1 VFCARHRGRAMSGFS
16 ADWLSLREP
25 FDAAARSRKVREA
38 ALASIGDLDPVAIVD
53 LACGTG
59 AGMRALSPL
68 IAMRQ
73 TWRLVDNDL
82 SLLARA
88 ADSARPERALITAI
102 PVDLAHDLE
111 AALDGAVDL
120 VTTTALLDLVSEPWL
135 ERLAVECAARRLP
148 LYAAL
153 SYDGRIELTPQD
165 PGDAAVVAA
174 VNAHQS
180 TDKGFGPALGPNAAA
195 QAIARFA
202 AIGYFVD
209 REAADWVIGPQDREM
224 QQALLAGWAGAAHE
238 FDAPHLDEIIA
249 WLTRRRELVAAGRS
263 SIRVGHIDLFARPTE
278 MRRAARSQSNSTSPS
293 RR

>member
-1 VFCARHRGRAMSGFS
+1 MSGFS
-16 ADWLSLREP
+16 ADWLALREP

-38 ALASIGDLDPVAIVD
+38 ALASVADLDPVAIVD

-59 AGMRALSPL
+59 AGLRALSPL
-68 IAMRQ
+68 IATRQ

-88 ADSARPERALITAI
+88 ADSARPERAQVNAV
-102 PVDLAHDLE
+102 PVDLVHDLE

-153 SYDGRIELTPQD
+153 SYDGRVELLPKD
-165 PGDAAVVAA
+165 PSDAAIIAA
-174 VNAHQS
+174 VNAHQR
-180 TDKGFGPALGPNAAA
+180 TDKGFGPALGPTAAA

-202 AIGYFVD
+202 TIGYFVV
-209 REAADWVIGPQDREM
+209 REATDWVIGPQDREM
-224 QQALLAGWAGAAHE
+224 QHALLAGWAGAAQE
-238 FDAPHLDEIIA
+238 FGAPHLDAIIA

-263 SIRVGHIDLFARPTE
+263 SMRVGHIDLFARPTE

>member
-1 VFCARHRGRAMSGFS
+1 MSGFS
-16 ADWLSLREP
+16 ADWLALREP

-38 ALASIGDLDPVAIVD
+38 ALASITGLDPVAIVD

-59 AGMRALSPL
+59 SSLRALGPA
-68 IAMRQ
+68 IATRQ

-88 ADSARPERALITAI
+88 ADSARPERVQVNAV

-120 VTTTALLDLVSEPWL
+120 VTTTALLDLVSELWL

-153 SYDGRIELTPQD
+153 SYDGRIELTPPD
-165 PGDAAVVAA
+165 PGDAAIIAA
-174 VNAHQS
+174 ANAHQLN
-180 TDKGFGPALGPNAAA
+180 DKGFGPALGPKAAA

-202 AIGYFVD
+202 TIGYFVD
-209 REAADWVIGPQDREM
+209 RAAADWVIGPQDREM
-224 QQALLAGWAGAAHE
+224 QQALLAGWAGAAQE
-238 FDAPHLDEIIA
+238 FGAPHLDEIIA
-249 WLTRRRELVAAGRS
+249 WLTRRRDLVAAGRS
-263 SIRVGHIDLFARPTE
+263 SMRVGHIDLFARPTE
-278 MRRAARSQSNSTSPS
+278 TRRAARSQSNSTSPPS
-293 RR
+293 KR

>member
-1 VFCARHRGRAMSGFS
+1 MSGFS
-16 ADWLSLREP
+16 ADWLALREP

-38 ALASIGDLDPVAIVD
+38 ALASVADLDPVAIVD

-59 AGMRALSPL
+59 SGLRALAPH
-68 IAMRQ
+68 IATRQ

-88 ADSARPERALITAI
+88 ADSARPERAQVNAV

-135 ERLAVECAARRLP
+135 ERLAIECAARRLP

-153 SYDGRIELTPQD
+153 SYDGRIELAPKD
-165 PGDAAVVAA
+165 PGDAAIVAA
-174 VNAHQS
+174 VNAHQLN
-180 TDKGFGPALGPNAAA
+180 DKGFGPALGPQAAA

-202 AIGYFVD
+202 TVGYFVD
-209 REAADWVIGPQDREM
+209 RETADWVIGPVDREM
-224 QQALLAGWAGAAHE
+224 QQALLAGWAGAAQE
-238 FDAPHLDEIIA
+238 FGAPHLDEIIA
-249 WLTRRRELVAAGRS
+249 WLTRRRELVAAGQS

-278 MRRAARSQSNSTSPS
+278 MRRAARSQSNSTSPPS